1 MMAALI
7 KISDVSKKYN
17 ITKRTL
23 RFYEEIGLLKSIKD
37 EASHARYYDEEG
49 INRLE
54 QILLLRNIKLTMN
67 EISRVLLSDNGRQLS
82 HILLSRLDEIENKIY
97 ELKYSKS
104 IIQSVLKM
112 SEDIGISN
120 VNIYQ
125 FLREQILLHSTDERM
140 ISMEKSYKGDT
151 VRLEFGTGIIPYI
164 NTIGQENFIDLFKG
178 MRKKLEL
185 ELKKGI
191 PLIRLVDNEG
201 LDEFQIRIS
210 VKDNVLIDTNL
221 QAISDEDKLKEMVH
235 YLEGIVRANIDE
247 IS

>member
-1 MMAALI
+1 MATLM
-7 KISDVSKKYN
+7 KISDISKKYN

-23 RFYEEIGLLKSIKD
+23 RFYEEIGLLESIKD
-37 EASHARYYDEEG
+37 EVSHARYYDEEG

-67 EISRVLLSDNGRQLS
+67 EISMVLLSENNDKLS
-82 HILLSRLDEIENKIY
+82 DILCSRLLEMENKIY

-104 IIQSVLKM
+104 IIKSVLKM

-125 FLREQILLHSTDERM
+125 FLREQILLHSNDQRM
-140 ISMEKSYKGDT
+140 ISMEESYKGDT
-151 VRLEFGTGIIPYI
+151 IRLEFGMGIIPYI
-164 NTIGQENFIDLFKG
+164 NSIGEENFIDMVKG

-185 ELKKGI
+185 ELNTGF
-191 PLIRLVDNEG
+191 PLIRLVDNEE
-201 LDEFQIRIS
+201 LNEFQIRIS

-235 YLEGIVRANIDE
+235 NLEGIVRANIDE